1 MIAILMPVREM
12 AVHQKAARMYN
23 FEWDKKTGGYRLT
36 MQTGKFVA
44 CEIRPVFAEELLLTG
59 LKDRLAF
66 DPTEQ
71 RPLLWAKQNVY
82 LYRGD
87 EIARFHKT
95 RYGKPLDIEW
105 REILSKNENSHKGSK
120 KRKKK
125 IVPVNVKTVLAKN
138 NGIMSALMADTLKR
152 IKEMYDVYVKKC
164 DVVYIG
170 FSGGKDSVVLLDLC
184 HKVLPLDVPVVFSD
198 TDMELPDTYRI
209 WEEIQNRYKTRTFIR
224 VPAKIPALENWQL
237 FGPPSRTIKWCC
249 AVHKTGPALIELKR
263 RIGLTSIK
271 AAAFLGVRSEESLNR
286 YNYED
291 IGVGV
296 KTSTQ
301 TNLMPILEWGAHE
314 LWLYLLKND
323 LMINPAYRY
332 GLPRVGCIMCPESSE
347 KYAWFVDAV
356 YPEALKPYCDVIIE
370 ASAKEF
376 SSKEEAQEFLG
387 SSYWQARKS
396 GVTLKNQ
403 LSRPIEKLD
412 GLEVEWR
419 TAILKTKSFLEWLKT
434 VGNVFID
441 EPDGCFRFVLKNGR
455 REDILL
461 KIHDT
466 ENGAGTIRFSFNS
479 DAEMKRLL
487 PVLRKVLQ
495 KSVACVG
502 CQACE
507 AECPTGALYAN
518 NGGVTIDDVNC
529 VNCLRCHKIDYGC
542 WRFKSMYVAESS
554 QSGLK
559 GINSYNNFGLRTA
572 FVSVYLAEREAF
584 DQTVQLN
591 RAKQVPAAKK
601 WFRQGLLMD
610 GKTTVPTKLLEIFE
624 DRGVEDP
631 LAWDCTW
638 MGLCNYAPMVKWLV
652 CTLKMDMFYS
662 NSELFEMLGPK
673 IKDVTKKGGMQ
684 ALKNMLVSTPFGSE
698 ENSVCE
704 LKKKGKSTVGI
715 TRRSRLVDPL
725 VLLYGLYVM
734 AEKSGRDA
742 FTIRQMMEAEFDG
755 EVVSPLV
762 ALGITPDEFKK
773 QCMGLA
779 AMYPDLIA
787 CSFTLGLDEVR
798 VFLEMKTRDD
808 VVDLILNKH

>member
-1 MIAILMPVREM
+1 
-12 AVHQKAARMYN
+12 MYN
-23 FEWDKKTGGYRLT
+23 FKWDKRTGGYLLT

-44 CEIRPVFAEELLLTG
+44 SEIRPVFAEELSLTG
-59 LKDRLAF
+59 LDDKLSF
-66 DPTEQ
+66 DSTEQ

-82 LYRGD
+82 LYRGE

-95 RYGKPLDIEW
+95 RYGKSLNIEW
-105 REILSKNENSHKGSK
+105 KEAQSKDENSSK
-120 KRKKK
+120 VPEKRKKNL
-125 IVPVNVKTVLAKN
+125 VPVDVKALLTKN
-138 NGIMSALMADTLKR
+138 SKIMSALVADALKR
-152 IKEMYDVYVKKC
+152 IKEMYDAYVRKC

-209 WEEIQNRYKTRTFIR
+209 WEKIQSRYKNRTFLK
-224 VPAKIPALENWQL
+224 VSAKISALENWKL
-237 FGPPSRTIKWCC
+237 FGPPSRTIRWCC
-249 AVHKTGPALIELKR
+249 AVHKSGPALIELKR
-263 RIGLTSIK
+263 RLGTTSIK
-271 AAAFLGVRSEESLNR
+271 AAAFLGVRSEESLSR
-286 YNYED
+286 YNYAD

-296 KTSTQ
+296 KASTQ

-314 LWLYLLKND
+314 LWLYLLENN

-347 KYAWFVDAV
+347 KYTWFVDAV
-356 YPEALKPYCDVIIE
+356 YPEAIKPYRDVIIE
-370 ASAKEF
+370 TSTKDF
-376 SSKEEAQEFLG
+376 FSKEEELEFLG

-412 GLEVEWR
+412 GLKVEWR
-419 TAILKTKSFLEWLKT
+419 AAILKPKSFLEWLKT

-441 EPDGCFRFVLKNGR
+441 DPDGYFRLMLKNGR
-455 REDILL
+455 SEEIML
-461 KIHDT
+461 KIHEI
-466 ENGAGTIRFSFNS
+466 ENGAGTISFSFNS
-479 DAEMKRLL
+479 DAEMKQLL
-487 PVLRKVLQ
+487 PILRKVLQ

-507 AECPTGALYAN
+507 AECPTGALRAN
-518 NGGVTIDDVNC
+518 NGGVTIDDINC
-529 VNCLRCHKIDYGC
+529 INCLRCHKIDFGC

-559 GINSYNNFGLRTA
+559 GINSYNNFGLRTT
-572 FVSVYLAEREAF
+572 FVSVYLAEREGF

-610 GKTTVPTKLLEIFE
+610 GKTTMPTKLLEVFE
-624 DRGVEDP
+624 DRGVEDS

-652 CTLKMDMFYS
+652 CTLKMDVFYS
-662 NSELFEMLGPK
+662 NLELSEMLGPT
-673 IKDVTKKGGMQ
+673 IKEVTKKGGLQ
-684 ALKNMLVSTPFGSE
+684 ALKNMLKETPLGSD
-698 ENSVCE
+698 ENSIFE
-704 LKKKGKSTVGI
+704 LKKKGSNIVGI
-715 TRRSRLVDPL
+715 ARRSHLVDSL

-742 FTIRQMMEAEFDG
+742 FTIRQMMDTEFG
-755 EVVSPLV
+755 EDAVSPLV
-762 ALGITPDEFKK
+762 AFGIAPDEFKK

-779 AMYPDLIA
+779 AMHSDFIA

-798 VFLEMKTRDD
+798 VFSKVKTRDD
-808 VVDLILNKH
+808 VVDLILKRH

>member
-1 MIAILMPVREM
+1 M
-12 AVHQKAARMYN
+12 
-23 FEWDKKTGGYRLT
+23 T

-44 CEIRPVFAEELLLTG
+44 CEIRPVFAEELSLTG
-59 LKDRLAF
+59 LKDRLEF
-66 DPTEQ
+66 DPTER

-82 LYRGD
+82 LYRGE
-87 EIARFHKT
+87 EIARLHKT
-95 RYGKPLDIEW
+95 RYGMPLDIEW
-105 REILSKNENSHKGSK
+105 KGMRKDKDSHKGTK
-120 KRKKK
+120 IRRKMK
-125 IVPVNVKTVLAKN
+125 VSPVDVGAMVTKN
-138 NGIMSALMADTLKR
+138 NSIMTALVADTLKR
-152 IKEMYDVYVKKC
+152 IKEMYDAYFRRC
-164 DVVYIG
+164 DTVYIG
-170 FSGGKDSVVLLDLC
+170 FSCGKDSVVLLDLC

-209 WEEIQNRYKTRTFIR
+209 WEEIQNRYVDRTFLK
-224 VPAKIPALENWQL
+224 VSAKIPALKNWQL
-237 FGPPSRTIKWCC
+237 FGPPSRTIRWCC
-249 AVHKTGPALIELKR
+249 AVHKSAPALIELKNQ
-263 RIGLTSIK
+263 IGSTSMK

-286 YNYED
+286 STYED

-314 LWLYLLKND
+314 LWIYLLEND

-332 GLPRVGCIMCPESSE
+332 GLPRIGCIMCPESSE

-356 YPEALKPYCDVIIE
+356 YPKAIKPYCDVIIE
-370 ASAKEF
+370 TSGKEF
-376 SSKEEAQEFLG
+376 SSKEEAREFLG
-387 SSYWQARKS
+387 SSNWQARKS
-396 GVTLKNQ
+396 GVTLKKH
-403 LSRPIEKLD
+403 LSRPIEKSD
-412 GLEVEWR
+412 GLDVEWHI
-419 TAILKTKSFLEWLKT
+419 AELNTKSFLEWLKT
-434 VGNVFID
+434 VGNVFQN
-441 EPDGCFRFVLKNGR
+441 EPNGYFRLVLKKGHREGILFKVRDTANGV
-455 REDILL
+455 
-461 KIHDT
+461 
-466 ENGAGTIRFSFNS
+466 GSIRFSFNDDS
-479 DAEMKRLL
+479 EKKLLL

-507 AECPTGALYAN
+507 AECPTGALHMN
-518 NGGVTIDDVNC
+518 NGEVTIDEVDC
-529 VNCLRCHKIDYGC
+529 VNCLRCHKIDFGC

-584 DQTVQLN
+584 GQTVQLN

-610 GKTTVPTKLLEIFE
+610 GKTTAPTKLLEVFE
-624 DRGVEDP
+624 DRGVEDK
-631 LAWDCTW
+631 LAWDCVW

-652 CTLKMDMFYS
+652 STLKMDVLYS
-662 NSELFEMLGPK
+662 NAELFEMLGHK

-684 ALKNMLVSTPFGSE
+684 SLKNMLVSTPFGTE

-704 LKKKGKSTVGI
+704 LEKKGQNTVGI
-715 TRRSRLVDPL
+715 ARRSRLVDPL
-725 VLLYGLYVM
+725 VVLYGFYVM
-734 AEKSGRDA
+734 AEKSGRDT

-762 ALGITPDEFKK
+762 AFGIAPDEFKK
-773 QCMGLA
+773 QCMGLTA
-779 AMYPDLIA
+779 VHPDLIA

-798 VFLEMKTRDD
+798 VFPETKTRDD
-808 VVDLILNKH
+808 VVDLILKKY